1 MTDALSNSSTYSNS
15 ICEEFSLL
23 NAKRERELF
32 EFVMKKFKDEQCYQV
47 ENKLFVLKKE
57 KSSFTIEINHIDDKG
72 SETESENDEDDYNR
86 MNFDYNY
93 FLTHKYLINQRKTK
107 QTIEIPIYDHSK
119 KQNFL
124 LNHTLTNNTKLVEQY
139 LKAKKH
145 LWHFSKSKCSLSFE
159 TELTEEVHNNP
170 FEINFD
176 LSNWK
181 NNNTSYDSNSNEE
194 QSSIIYD

>member
-1 MTDALSNSSTYSNS
+1 MN
-15 ICEEFSLL
+15 
-23 NAKRERELF
+23 
-32 EFVMKKFKDEQCYQV
+32 KFKDEQCYQV

-181 NNNTSYDSNSNEE
+181 NNNASYDSNSNEE